1 MNLHNITES
10 TVKPGAVIRL
20 TLDLTPLGIKRIKL
34 AADSPENRDWA
45 LRKLESVLPQLELLE
60 ESLLRGI

>member
-1 MNLHNITES
+1 MEMKNITS
-10 TVKPGAVIRL
+10 VIQKGKIRV
-20 TLDLTPLGIKRIKL
+20 TLDLTAEGLKRIIV
-34 AADSPENRDWA
+34 AANSPEGRDWA

>member
-1 MNLHNITES
+1 MDLKSIT
-10 TVKPGAVIRL
+10 TGIVTRGKIRL
-20 TLDLTPLGIKRIKL
+20 SLDLTPGGIKKVII
-34 AADSPENRDWA
+34 AAPSPEGRDWA